1 MTFNRTGI
9 VLKVATKKTFENKR
23 ILLAEF
29 LKRRCFKVFAVTSSK
44 MSEVFLVAFNY
55 SFSIIIIIITII
67 TIVIIIIT
75 YFTLFTMLLLYGI
88 LLFIIIVLFSI

>member
-1 MTFNRTGI
+1 M
-9 VLKVATKKTFENKR
+9 LKVATKKTFENKR

-29 LKRRCFKVFAVTSSK
+29 LKRRCFKGFAATSSK
-44 MSEVFLVAFNY
+44 MSKVFLVAFNY

-67 TIVIIIIT
+67 TIVIIFIT
-75 YFTLFTMLLLYGI
+75 YFTLFTMLLLYDI

>member
-1 MTFNRTGI
+1 
-9 VLKVATKKTFENKR
+9 
-23 ILLAEF
+23 
-29 LKRRCFKVFAVTSSK
+29 

-75 YFTLFTMLLLYGI
+75 YFTLFTTLLSYDI
-88 LLFIIIVLFSI
+88 LLFITIVLFSI

>member
-1 MTFNRTGI
+1 M
-9 VLKVATKKTFENKR
+9 LKVATKKTFENKR

-29 LKRRCFKVFAVTSSK
+29 WKRRCFKVLAVTSSK

-75 YFTLFTMLLLYGI
+75 YFTLFTMLLSYDI
-88 LLFIIIVLFSI
+88 LLFITIVLFSI

>member
-1 MTFNRTGI
+1 
-9 VLKVATKKTFENKR
+9 
-23 ILLAEF
+23 
-29 LKRRCFKVFAVTSSK
+29 

-75 YFTLFTMLLLYGI
+75 YFTLFTMLLLYDI
-88 LLFIIIVLFSI
+88 LLFIIVVLFSS